1 MSKFGWN
8 KYFPQRL
15 MRRVTSKMRFG
26 LVVAF
31 GFATAQFLLPA
42 AAADNKADVPD
53 LSGLWGRQ
61 SLDWEAPAAG
71 PGPVV
76 NTKLRPN
83 GIRDS
88 DTRVGDYNDPNLKP
102 FTAAEVKRH
111 GEISL
116 NGETFPNPANQ
127 CQPQATPF
135 LLTQLEIELLQ
146 QKDEVTIL
154 YMIDH
159 HVRRVRLNQGHPPH
173 VIASWSGDSIGH
185 YEGDS
190 LVIDTVGIK
199 VGPFSMVDQYGT
211 PFTES
216 LHVIERY
223 SLIDGQAARDAEQR
237 NEKQSGS
244 AMGRFADFDY
254 KGAGLQIRFTV
265 DDPGAFNNSWS
276 AAATYLRGREW
287 LEFICAES
295 PFDYVTGKN
304 PQIPTAN
311 KPDF

>member
-1 MSKFGWN
+1 MAS
-8 KYFPQRL
+8 
-15 MRRVTSKMRFG
+15 
-26 LVVAF
+26 
-31 GFATAQFLLPA
+31 
-42 AAADNKADVPD
+42 DNKSTVPD

-61 SLDWEAPAAG
+61 SVDWESPATG

-76 NTKLRPN
+76 NTKLRPD
-83 GIRDS
+83 GMRDS
-88 DTRVGDYNDPNLKP
+88 NTRVGDYNNPILKP
-102 FTAAEVKRH
+102 SAAAEVKRS

-116 NGETFPNPANQ
+116 QGETFPNPANQ

-159 HVRRVRLNQGHPPH
+159 HVRHVRLNQGHPPH
-173 VIASWSGDSIGH
+173 VTPSWSGDSIGH
-185 YEGDS
+185 YEGDT
-190 LVIDTVGIK
+190 LVIDTVGVK

-211 PFTES
+211 PHS
-216 LHVIERY
+216 KDLHVVERY
-223 SLIDGQAARDAEQR
+223 RLIDGQAAREAEER

-244 AMGRFADFDY
+244 AMGRFADFDH
-254 KGAGLQIRFTV
+254 KGPGLQIQFTV
-265 DDPGAFNNSWS
+265 EDPASFSTPWS
-276 AAATYLRGREW
+276 AAVTYLRGREW

-295 PFDYVTGKN
+295 PFDYATGKN
-304 PQIPTAN
+304 PQVPTAN

>member
-1 MSKFGWN
+1 
-8 KYFPQRL
+8 
-15 MRRVTSKMRFG
+15 MRFG

-31 GFATAQFLLPA
+31 GFAVAPLLSPVV
-42 AAADNKADVPD
+42 AADSKSTVPD

-61 SLDWEAPAAG
+61 SLDWEAPATG
-71 PGPVV
+71 IGPVV

-88 DTRVGDYNDPNLKP
+88 DMRVGDYNNPNLKP
-102 FTAAEVKRH
+102 FTAAKVKQQ

-116 NGETFPNPANQ
+116 KGETFPNPANQ

-146 QKDEVTIL
+146 QQDEVTIL

-159 HVRRVRLNQGHPPH
+159 HVRHVYLNRGHPSR
-173 VIASWSGDSIGH
+173 VIPSWSGDSVGH
-185 YEGDS
+185 YEGDT
-190 LVIDTVGIK
+190 LVIDTVGVK

-211 PFTES
+211 PFTGA
-216 LHVIERY
+216 LHVVERY
-223 SLIDGQAARDAEQR
+223 RLIDGKAARDTEQR

-254 KGAGLQIRFTV
+254 KGAGLQIQFTV
-265 DDPGAFNNSWS
+265 EDTGAFNNPWS
-276 AAATYLRGREW
+276 ATATYLRGREW

-295 PFDYVTGKN
+295 PFDYLTGKN
-304 PQIPTAN
+304 PRVPTAN